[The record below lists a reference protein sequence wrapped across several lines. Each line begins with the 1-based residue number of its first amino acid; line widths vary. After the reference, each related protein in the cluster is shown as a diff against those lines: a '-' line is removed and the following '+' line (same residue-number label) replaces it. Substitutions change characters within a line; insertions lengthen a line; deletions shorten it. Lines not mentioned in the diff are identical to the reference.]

1 MIPPFPKAK
10 SPEGLALFLMLQG
23 ESISHLGF
31 LNLCGTYCLRTAV
44 LGLRQ
49 ADWPVDDVFKAGSKS
64 IFSGQRKR
72 FKNYFLNPEQLTEFL
87 REDRTALFL
96 EEAQKTFA
104 ELLKDSNRGQKV

>member
-1 MIPPFPKAK
+1 MIPPLPKIR
-10 SPEGLALFLMLQG
+10 SSEGLAMMLMLHG
-23 ESISHLGF
+23 ERLSHLGF
-31 LNLCGTYCLRTAV
+31 FKLCGTYCLRASI
-44 LGLRQ
+44 LNLRQ
-49 ADWPVDDVFKAGSKS
+49 SDWPVDDVFQSGAKS